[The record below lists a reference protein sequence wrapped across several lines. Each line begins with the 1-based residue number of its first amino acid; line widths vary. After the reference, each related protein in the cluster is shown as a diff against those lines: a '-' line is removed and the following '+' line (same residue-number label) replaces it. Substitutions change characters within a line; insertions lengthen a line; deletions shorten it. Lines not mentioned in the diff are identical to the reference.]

1 MNDHSTIQEQIATYL
16 ADGLRSTQRAAF
28 ETHINDCAD
37 CAKMLADSRST
48 DTALQ
53 ALFAPLRP
61 TATLEDR
68 IVRSLRD
75 VEAKP
80 RERRTR
86 WTRYIAYG
94 LAASVSL
101 GAVSLGVQ
109 QIIEIGGLSFP
120 GSYRQDVAKNEIAT
134 ASPFGFISDSPPTRG
149 AVNFRGGQGVGF
161 SGGGFGG
168 GQGGGGFG
176 GGQGGGGFGGFNY
189 SNAPQS
195 SVADID
201 ADHMKDMKN
210 SSDRVR
216 RESMRGKNDLTNPD
230 VGLDFSLAAGID
242 AKSVKREEEVPKL
255 TSEDGG
261 VLKQMRVTDERL
273 LSESKGFAPGDY
285 RFGDVDKSGRV
296 GGKDGVQVFG
306 RTAQEGD
313 TKDKKLAEREKT
325 VLLGLNDAKPAGE
338 VFQQNLHR
346 PAIVALKVPEA
357 PAAETAVRKI
367 ILRSGEIEFEIE
379 SFDSAVAGITKL
391 VTGIKGAFVGT
402 VNSEKLPNGKVK
414 GTITVRVPPEFLDGL
429 VLDLRRDLGKNGEL
443 KGQRI
448 GSQDVTKQYTDLESR
463 LRAARTMETRL
474 LEIIKTGKGEIKQ
487 LLEAEK
493 ELGVWRTKIE
503 ESEGEMR
510 YYNNLASLSTL
521 TIVLAEKE
529 IRSAAGI
536 TENERVQAGIEVE
549 DVDKAFRDAVAAVLA
564 AKGRIAKSELKQ
576 LSAGQF
582 NATLNFEIA
591 PEASGPMRD
600 RLRQLGRISRLEI
613 DRTQQATAGTVT
625 KDAKITQGD
634 SSFYVQI
641 YNLANVAPRETTTV
655 QLAALDVVAAY
666 RTIRDAVEK
675 GKGRIVAT
683 TVNESDPHNVTAQLD
698 FELKRTEDGTLQA
711 VLSAAGDAISRTV
724 TRASESDA
732 NTDTKTLYRMSFV
745 NAARLRPRETTTLG
759 VEVDDVDG
767 VSAVFAAHVAE
778 AKGRVSDSQ
787 IAHEPSGKTT
797 AKLVYDLPLAAAS
810 GLIEKLKTAG
820 TVRVNQTSRDPKATD
835 GKFASAR
842 IEVTL
847 SNTDLLLPKD
857 DGVWHQVRKGIALSA
872 TALLA
877 SLTWLIFALCVVLP
891 WMIVVYGGYRL
902 VKWLVRTR
910 RASV

>member
-1 MNDHSTIQEQIATYL
+1 MNDHITIQGQIAAYL
-16 ADGLRSTQRAAF
+16 ADGLTATQREPF
-28 ETHINDCAD
+28 LIHINDCAD
-37 CAKMLADSRST
+37 CAKILSEVRST
-48 DTALQ
+48 DVALQ
-53 ALFAPLRP
+53 TLFVPLRP
-61 TATLEDR
+61 SATLEDR

-101 GAVSLGVQ
+101 GAISLGGQ
-109 QIIEIGGLSFP
+109 QLIQNGGLSFP
-120 GSYRQDVAKNEIAT
+120 GHEVAAIGVDSDAT
-134 ASPFGFISDSPPTRG
+134 FGKLSTPDG
-149 AVNFRGGQGVGF
+149 YAVDHPRLGNKF
-161 SGGGFGG
+161 
-168 GQGGGGFG
+168 
-176 GGQGGGGFGGFNY
+176 Y
-189 SNAPQS
+189 TLPQS

-201 ADHMKDMKN
+201 ADHMKDMKS

-216 RESMRGKNDLTNPD
+216 LGSQRNTSVLTNPD
-230 VGLDFSLAAGID
+230 VGLDSSLAAGID
-242 AKSVKREEEVPKL
+242 AQSAKEREEVPKL
-255 TSEDGG
+255 TSDDGG
-261 VLKQMRVTDERL
+261 LKGRGVTAL
-273 LSESKGFAPGDY
+273 NGFAPGDY
-285 RFGDVDKSGRV
+285 RFGEADKSGRV
-296 GGKDGVQVFG
+296 GGKDGIQDIG
-306 RTAQEGD
+306 KSAAYGNGAGEE
-313 TKDKKLAEREKT
+313 KMLAEREKT
-325 VLLGLNDAKPAGE
+325 VLLGLNDILPRELNKVGM
-338 VFQQNLHR
+338 QR
-346 PAIVALKVPEA
+346 PAIVALKIPEA

-591 PEASGPMRD
+591 PDASGPMRD

-711 VLSAAGDAISRTV
+711 VLAAAGDAISRTV

-767 VSAVFAAHVAE
+767 VTAVFAAHVAE

-857 DGVWHQVRKGIALSA
+857 DGVWHQVRKGVAFSA

-902 VKWLVRTR
+902 VKWLVRSR

>member
-1 MNDHSTIQEQIATYL
+1 MNDHITIQGQIAAYL
-16 ADGLRSTQRAAF
+16 ADGLTATQREPF
-28 ETHINDCAD
+28 LIHINDCAE

-48 DTALQ
+48 DAALQ

-86 WTRYIAYG
+86 WTRYVAYG

-101 GAVSLGVQ
+101 GAISLGGQ
-109 QIIEIGGLSFP
+109 QLIQNGGLSFP
-120 GSYRQDVAKNEIAT
+120 GTEATRNEVAFAKAPAPGNVNY
-134 ASPFGFISDSPPTRG
+134 FGE
-149 AVNFRGGQGVGF
+149 
-161 SGGGFGG
+161 
-168 GQGGGGFG
+168 
-176 GGQGGGGFGGFNY
+176 
-189 SNAPQS
+189 APQS
-195 SVADID
+195 SVAAFDD
-201 ADHMKDMKN
+201 FYMKDMKG
-210 SSDRVR
+210 STDRFG
-216 RESMRGKNDLTNPD
+216 RESGRNTNGLTNPD
-230 VGLDFSLAAGID
+230 VGLDSSLAAGVD
-242 AKSVKREEEVPKL
+242 AKTLETEARAL
-255 TSEDGG
+255 G
-261 VLKQMRVTDERL
+261 VTDGRG
-273 LSESKGFAPGDY
+273 LSESKGFAPNHY
-285 RFGDVDKSGRV
+285 RFLELDKNGRV
-296 GGKDGVQVFG
+296 EGKDGGKLFNQNFKN
-306 RTAQEGD
+306 GD
-313 TKDKKLAEREKT
+313 ATTFQLAEREKPI
-325 VLLGLNDAKPAGE
+325 LLGLNDAKPRGE
-338 VFQQNLHR
+338 VVALNMQR
-346 PAIVALKVPEA
+346 PAIAAIKIPDV

-379 SFDSAVAGITKL
+379 SFDSAVAGVTKL

-414 GTITVRVPPEFLDGL
+414 GTILVRVPPEFLDGL

-448 GSQDVTKQYTDLESR
+448 GSQDVTKLYTDLESR

-493 ELGVWRTKIE
+493 ELGNWRTKIE

-521 TIVLAEKE
+521 SIVLAEKE

-576 LSAGQF
+576 LSSGQF

-591 PEASGPMRD
+591 PDASGPMRD

-857 DGVWHQVRKGIALSA
+857 DGVWHQVRKGLAYSA
-872 TALLA
+872 TKLLA
-877 SLTWLIFALCVVLP
+877 SLSWLIVALCVVLP

>member
-1 MNDHSTIQEQIATYL
+1 MNDHATIQEQIATYL
-16 ADGLRSTQRAAF
+16 ADGLTATQHVTFDA
-28 ETHINDCAD
+28 HINECAE
-37 CAKMLADSRST
+37 CANRLADSRST

-53 ALFAPLRP
+53 ALLAPLRP

-68 IVRSLRD
+68 IVRSLRN
-75 VEAKP
+75 VETKP
-80 RERRTR
+80 RARRTR
-86 WTRYIAYG
+86 WARYITYG

-101 GAVSLGVQ
+101 GAIVVGGQ
-109 QIIEIGGLSFP
+109 QLIQNGGLSFP
-120 GSYRQDVAKNEIAT
+120 GNEVANNEVTRAKVP
-134 ASPFGFISDSPPTRG
+134 ASSIFNHY
-149 AVNFRGGQGVGF
+149 AV
-161 SGGGFGG
+161 
-168 GQGGGGFG
+168 
-176 GGQGGGGFGGFNY
+176 
-189 SNAPQS
+189 APQP
-195 SVADID
+195 SVTRLDD
-201 ADHMKDMKN
+201 FSMKDMKD
-210 SSDRVR
+210 SA
-216 RESMRGKNDLTNPD
+216 EALGRGWQRNTNGLANPD
-230 VGLDFSLAAGID
+230 VGLDSMLPAGVD
-242 AKSVKREEEVPKL
+242 NSVDVKVLENDRVRI
-255 TSEDGG
+255 TDG
-261 VLKQMRVTDERL
+261 LR

-285 RFGDVDKSGRV
+285 RWSDAGKEGVKNRYSVPANNHDKV
-296 GGKDGVQVFG
+296 EQ
-306 RTAQEGD
+306 
-313 TKDKKLAEREKT
+313 KLGERET
-325 VLLGLNDAKPAGE
+325 PTLLGINDAKPRGE
-338 VFQQNLHR
+338 VIRNLQL
-346 PAIVALKVPEA
+346 PDIAAIKVPDA
-357 PAAETAVRKI
+357 PAAADTAVRKI

-379 SFDSAVAGITKL
+379 SFDSAVAGVTKL

-414 GTITVRVPPEFLDGL
+414 GTILVRVPPEFLDGL

-474 LEIIKTGKGEIKQ
+474 LEIIKSGKGEIKQ

-510 YYNNLASLSTL
+510 YYNNLASLSAL
-521 TIVLAEKE
+521 SIVLAEKE

-591 PEASGPMRD
+591 PDASGPMRD

-613 DRTQQATAGTVT
+613 DRTQQASAGTVT

-655 QLAALDVVAAY
+655 QLAALEVVAAY
-666 RTIRDAVEK
+666 RTVRDSVEK

-683 TVNESDPHNVTAQLD
+683 NVNESDPHNVTAQLD
-698 FELKRTEDGTLQA
+698 FELKRIEDGTLQT
-711 VLSAAGDAISRTV
+711 VLATAGDMISRTV
-724 TRASESDA
+724 SRASESDV

-745 NAARLRPRETTTLG
+745 NAARLKPRETTTLG

-797 AKLVYDLPLAAAS
+797 ARLVYDLPLAAAS

-820 TVRVNQTSRDPKATD
+820 VVRVNQTSRDPKATD

-842 IEVTL
+842 IEVSL

-857 DGVWHQVRKGIALSA
+857 DGVWHQVRRGIAFSA

-910 RASV
+910 RASA

>member
-1 MNDHSTIQEQIATYL
+1 MNDHATIQEQIATYL
-16 ADGLRSTQRAAF
+16 ADGLTATQQITFDA
-28 ETHINDCAD
+28 HIKDCAG
-37 CAKMLADSRST
+37 CTKMLANCRST
-48 DTALQ
+48 DKALQ
-53 ALFAPLRP
+53 ALFVPLRP

-86 WTRYIAYG
+86 WARYITYG

-101 GAVSLGVQ
+101 GAISIGGQ
-109 QIIEIGGLSFP
+109 QLISNGGLSFP
-120 GSYRQDVAKNEIAT
+120 GTEGAKNEVAF
-134 ASPFGFISDSPPTRG
+134 AKAVAPGN
-149 AVNFRGGQGVGF
+149 VNFFNTPESWLENLGDDSMKVPG
-161 SGGGFGG
+161 STPKFG
-168 GQGGGGFG
+168 
-176 GGQGGGGFGGFNY
+176 
-189 SNAPQS
+189 
-195 SVADID
+195 
-201 ADHMKDMKN
+201 
-210 SSDRVR
+210 
-216 RESMRGKNDLTNPD
+216 RESGRNTNGLTNPD
-230 VGLDFSLAAGID
+230 MGLDSSLAAGVE
-242 AKSVKREEEVPKL
+242 KSVNAKL
-255 TSEDGG
+255 TYEESKLMGESLG
-261 VLKQMRVTDERL
+261 VTDGR
-273 LSESKGFAPGDY
+273 SKVLNGFAPNHY
-285 RFGDVDKSGRV
+285 QFLELDKNGRV
-296 GGKDGVQVFG
+296 EAKDGLPLLRQ
-306 RTAQEGD
+306 TYSNGD
-313 TKDKKLAEREKT
+313 TATLAEREKT
-325 VLLGLNDAKPAGE
+325 ILRGLNEAKPAGG
-338 VFQQNLHR
+338 VVALNLQL
-346 PAIVALKVPEA
+346 PAITTIKVPEA

-379 SFDSAVAGITKL
+379 SFDSAVAGVTKL

-414 GTITVRVPPEFLDGL
+414 GTILVRVPPEFLDGL

-493 ELGVWRTKIE
+493 ELGNWRTKIE

-591 PEASGPMRD
+591 PDASGPMRD

-655 QLAALDVVAAY
+655 QLAALDVAAAY

-711 VLSAAGDAISRTV
+711 VMAAAGDAISRTV
-724 TRASESDA
+724 TRAAESDA

-745 NAARLRPRETTTLG
+745 NAARLKPRETTTLG
-759 VEVDDVDG
+759 IEVDDVDG

-810 GLIEKLKTAG
+810 GLIEKLKAAG
-820 TVRVNQTSRDPKATD
+820 AVRINQTTRDPKATD

-842 IEVTL
+842 IDVSL

-857 DGVWHQVRKGIALSA
+857 DGVWHQVRKGIAFSA

-902 VKWLVRTR
+902 VRWLVRIR
-910 RASV
+910 RASA

>member
-37 CAKMLADSRST
+37 CAKILSEVRST

-134 ASPFGFISDSPPTRG
+134 ASPFDFISDSPPTRG

-161 SGGGFGG
+161 GGGG

-176 GGQGGGGFGGFNY
+176 GGQGGGGFGGGGY
-189 SNAPQS
+189 KNAPQS

-201 ADHMKDMKN
+201 ANYMKDMKGSTDKARLGSQRN
-210 SSDRVR
+210 TS
-216 RESMRGKNDLTNPD
+216 DLTNPD
-230 VGLDFSLAAGID
+230 TGLDSSLAAGID
-242 AKSVKREEEVPKL
+242 AQSAKESEEAPKL
-255 TSEDGG
+255 LSEDGG
-261 VLKQMRVTDERL
+261 LKGRGVTAL
-273 LSESKGFAPGDY
+273 NGFAPGDY

-296 GGKDGVQVFG
+296 GGKDGIQNFG

-313 TKDKKLAEREKT
+313 TKDQKLAERESF
-325 VLLGLNDAKPAGE
+325 VFRSLNDAKPRGE
-338 VFQQNLHR
+338 EVKLNMQV
-346 PAIVALKVPEA
+346 PAVAAIKVPEA

-591 PEASGPMRD
+591 PDASGPMRD

-634 SSFYVQI
+634 STFYVQI

-711 VLSAAGDAISRTV
+711 VLAAAGDAISRTV

-767 VSAVFAAHVAE
+767 VTAVFAAHVAE

-857 DGVWHQVRKGIALSA
+857 DGVWHQVRKGLALSA
-872 TALLA
+872 TTLLA
-877 SLTWLIFALCVVLP
+877 SLTGLVFALCVVLP

-910 RASV
+910 RASA

>member
-1 MNDHSTIQEQIATYL
+1 MNDHATIQEQIATYL

-28 ETHINDCAD
+28 ETHINDCVE
-37 CAKMLADSRST
+37 CAKLLADSRST
-48 DTALQ
+48 DAALQ

-80 RERRTR
+80 RERRYR

-109 QIIEIGGLSFP
+109 QLIEIGGLSFP
-120 GSYRQDVAKNEIAT
+120 GSYRQDVAKNEVAT
-134 ASPFGFISDSPPTRG
+134 AAPFGFISDSPPTNG
-149 AVNFRGGQGVGF
+149 VVNFGGGQGVGF
-161 SGGGFGG
+161 SGGGQGG

-176 GGQGGGGFGGFNY
+176 GDGY
-189 SNAPQS
+189 KNAPQS
-195 SVADID
+195 STAEPD
-201 ADHMKDMKN
+201 ANYMKDMKATQRN
-210 SSDRVR
+210 TIDRI
-216 RESMRGKNDLTNPD
+216 NPD
-230 VGLDFSLAAGID
+230 VGLDSKLTAGVD
-242 AKSVKREEEVPKL
+242 GLSAKEREEVPKL
-255 TSEDGG
+255 LSEDETLRASGRRG
-261 VLKQMRVTDERL
+261 
-273 LSESKGFAPGDY
+273 LSESRGFAPNQY
-285 RFGDVDKSGRV
+285 RYVELDKNGRV
-296 GGKDGVQVFG
+296 AGKDGVTFFG
-306 RTAQEGD
+306 RTALEND
-313 TKDKKLAEREKT
+313 RIENKLAESERFI
-325 VLLGLNDAKPAGE
+325 LRGLNDANARGE
-338 VFQQNLHR
+338 VKLNLQL
-346 PAIVALKVPEA
+346 PAIAALKVPEA

-493 ELGVWRTKIE
+493 ELGIWRTKIE

-521 TIVLAEKE
+521 SIVLAEKE

-591 PEASGPMRD
+591 PDASGPMRD

-711 VLSAAGDAISRTV
+711 VLVAAGDAISRTV

-797 AKLVYDLPLAAAS
+797 ARLVYDLPLAAAS

-857 DGVWHQVRKGIALSA
+857 DGVWHQVRKGIAFSA

-877 SLTWLIFALCVVLP
+877 SLSWLIFALCVVLP

-902 VKWLVRTR
+902 VKWLVRSR